1 MHPHKDTYACLSFHL
16 VTGPCLRSP
25 HTYDIPS
32 PLHCR
37 RLHGFCR
44 IAMLCWQEHVKDVCM
59 RLSVGV
65 RLATR
70 VKMQQTRS
78 AMHAFRKFVRQ
89 KVACRL
95 LSAKQALARA
105 FLALLRFSRSPARWA
120 VMTGGKG
127 LGTFRWTS
135 LWGGRGLLMRV
146 ISRLHD
152 RLKSKEL
159 ISLLREWYHVTG
171 ERRNRRLLAWDSA
184 AKTEWRRSVLVMVSW
199 QIQIDFKRSEQR
211 RILAAQRRAL
221 RRVLGRTLASW
232 SKTTQR
238 KGRMR
243 TRFKHQINLQVWL
256 APLLSLHHSSESC

>member
-1 MHPHKDTYACLSFHL
+1 MHLHEDAYACLSFHL
-16 VTGPCLRSP
+16 ITGPCLRSP
-25 HTYDIPS
+25 HTYDIPL

-44 IAMLCWQEHVKDVCM
+44 IAMLRWQEHVKVFCM

-78 AMHAFRKFVRQ
+78 AMYAFRRFVQQ

-95 LSAKQALARA
+95 LSARQALARA
-105 FLALLRFSRSPARWA
+105 FLALLRFSRSPTRWA
-120 VMTGGKG
+120 IMTGGKG
-127 LGTFRWTS
+127 LGTLRWTS

-152 RLKSKEL
+152 RLQSKEL
-159 ISLLREWYHVTG
+159 ISLLQEWYHVTG

-184 AKTEWRRSVLVMVSW
+184 AKTEWRRSVIVMVSW
-199 QIQIDFKRSEQR
+199 QIQKRYEQR

-221 RRVLGRTLASW
+221 RRVLGRTLTSW
-232 SKTTQR
+232 SKTTQ
-238 KGRMR
+238 KKDRMG
-243 TRFKHQINLQVWL
+243 TTFKHERKLQVWP
-256 APLLSLHHSSESC
+256 APLLSVHHSSVSC